1 MDSNVLST
9 YEVVVDR
16 YGKKHKVFS
25 VRFKDVKTV
34 TKFTESYSFD
44 MFPAYLLAPVLDEDG
59 KPEVDKDGHIVYDNG
74 FYDDLMEVIELALDG
89 RETRE
94 QIDEWL
100 DMATAQEIVDKFL
113 GLSQFKKKLNQVA
126 MLNGAISSQVSSATQ
141 A

>member
-1 MDSNVLST
+1 MDENVLSR

-16 YGKKHKVFS
+16 YGKKHKVYS

-34 TKFTESYSFD
+34 TKFTENYSPDLFTT
-44 MFPAYLLAPVLDEDG
+44 YLLAPVLDDDG
-59 KPEVDKDGHIVYDNG
+59 KPETDKDGHIVYDNG

-89 RETRE
+89 RETKE

-100 DMATAQEIVDKFL
+100 DMATAQVIVDKFL
-113 GLSQFKKKLNQVA
+113 GLSQFKKKLNQIA
-126 MLNGAISSQVSSATQ
+126 TLNGGTSLPALSATL